1 MLSSRNAAHLLLALS
16 VLLWTAALP
25 VSSSPAQQDD
35 SVDGDVKK
43 TAIPGGR
50 TFNSTC
56 AGCHGLD
63 GRGSDKGANIAGS
76 VSVRRLSDADVS
88 AIISKGVPGTGM
100 PAFHNLSARQIGL
113 LVSYLRILQGKFDAR
128 IAPRRRNPWQGNFLW
143 QGRMLRLPHDFRRRR
158 IPRPRPLCVWIS
170 RVGKGDSGRDRPA
183 REERCGWLPIGDAHY
198 PRW

>member
-1 MLSSRNAAHLLLALS
+1 MLPLRLRNKTIP
-16 VLLWTAALP
+16 WTATSRKPLY
-25 VSSSPAQQDD
+25 PA
-35 SVDGDVKK
+35 
-43 TAIPGGR
+43 AR

-113 LVSYLRILQGKFDAR
+113 VSQLFA
-128 IAPRRRNPWQGNFLW
+128 NPAGQ
-143 QGRMLRLPHDFRRRR
+143 
-158 IPRPRPLCVWIS
+158 I
-170 RVGKGDSGRDRPA
+170 
-183 REERCGWLPIGDAHY
+183 
-198 PRW
+198 